1 MYLQYIVL
9 EIFAKMVIDIVLLVV
24 ACVALLYGWRKG
36 AIVLLLQLVGIY
48 VAILLAPDY
57 AGRVGAVI
65 TDDQGLAYMLGYV
78 AIIIGA
84 WLVLWVIAP
93 LFRKILF
100 FDALRRVDSLLGM
113 LFSFLA
119 TGVIVSVLLSL
130 FVTVNIGAMRTEKVL
145 ELGSSALTPEQVEEY
160 ADMIERKDASLR
172 DYFEPKYIDYK
183 TLEESKFFYPLADFG
198 ASICPG
204 LKQVQKQIVEWTL
217 NMVAKYDR
225 E

>member
-1 MYLQYIVL
+1 
-9 EIFAKMVIDIVLLVV
+9 MVIDIILLIV

-57 AGRVGAVI
+57 ADDVGAMV
-65 TDDQGLAYMLGYV
+65 TDDQGLAYLLGYA
-78 AIIIGA
+78 AIILGA
-84 WLVLWVIAP
+84 WIFLWIIAP

-100 FDALRRVDSLLGM
+100 FDILRRFDSLLGM

-119 TGVIVSVLLSL
+119 TGVIVSVMLSL
-130 FVTVNIGAMRTEKVL
+130 FVTANIGQIRAEKIL
-145 ELGSSALTPEQVEEY
+145 ELGSSGLSQEQVEEY
-160 ADMIERKDASLR
+160 ADMIEHKDENMR

-183 TLEESKFFYPLADFG
+183 TLDESKFFYPLADLG
-198 ASICPG
+198 AAICPT
-204 LKQVQKQIVEWTL
+204 LREVQHQMMEWTL
-217 NMVAKYDR
+217 NMAAKYDR